1 MANNNYTDGYDASLA
16 AHHIATNLRNYE
28 AARTGFFTFIVDDL
42 DGIVRA
48 DYSGTQSEPADSDRI
63 AKAQEYLKLNV
74 LSASVPHFSI
84 TPLEY
89 RRGNEQ
95 IKFAGVPTF
104 DSGTIKVEDVVGLDT
119 KSILMAWQ
127 ALAYD
132 VNTRKGGRMGDWTDA
147 DGVLHKGYKK
157 TCTLAEYTQDYQLIR
172 SWTLYGCW
180 ISDFSEE
187 DFDKEND
194 AKRTISVT
202 IQYDRAEMK
211 LPVVER

>member
-1 MANNNYTDGYDASLA
+1 MANDNYDASLA
-16 AHHIATNLRNYE
+16 GRHIASNLANYE

-48 DYSGTQSEPADSDRI
+48 DYRGSREEPTDSDKI

-74 LSASVPHFSI
+74 TSASVPHFSI
-84 TPLEY
+84 APLEY

-104 DSGTIKVEDVVGLDT
+104 EAGSIKVDDVVGLDT
-119 KSILMAWQ
+119 KSILMAWH
-127 ALAYD
+127 ALTYD
-132 VNTRKGGRMGDWTDA
+132 VHTRKGGRMGDWVDA
-147 DGVLHKGYKK
+147 DGIQHKGYKK
-157 TCTLAEYTQDYQLIR
+157 TCTLAEYTQDYELIR

-180 ISDFSEE
+180 ISDLSED

-194 AKRTISVT
+194 GKRAISCT
-202 IQYDRAEMK
+202 IQYDRAEME
-211 LPVVER
+211 LPVIERE